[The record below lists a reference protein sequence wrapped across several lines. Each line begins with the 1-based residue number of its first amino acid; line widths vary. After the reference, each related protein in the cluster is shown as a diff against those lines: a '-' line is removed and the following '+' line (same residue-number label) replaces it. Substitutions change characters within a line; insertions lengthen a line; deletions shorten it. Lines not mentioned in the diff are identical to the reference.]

1 MMTKMMTKIMKIVKT
16 MKTARQGPLI
26 SKPVS
31 KPAGRQ
37 K

>member
-26 SKPVS
+26 SKP
-31 KPAGRQ
+31 AGRQ